1 MTPAEFKAARLS
13 LGLSARALAEIYGV
27 HLRTVTR
34 WESGQHRLRPA
45 DIALMQGLL
54 SAAPAPKERAN

>member
-27 HLRTVTR
+27 HLRTITK
-34 WESGQHRLRPA
+34 WESGQHRLKQA
-45 DIALMQGLL
+45 DIAFMRGLL
-54 SAAPAPKERAN
+54 KRAECQKG